1 MLKYL
6 ALLLPYKLLGWLPTP
21 AAYFIAD
28 RAATVAYYLRGGLRR
43 NVQQNIRQVMGPD
56 ASPEEVRA
64 AAKKAFRNV
73 TRAYAD
79 LILVPRL
86 NVRRFF
92 EKNLTTHGLEYL
104 TDTVASGKGVIL
116 VSAHY
121 GNPELVVQ
129 AAGAL
134 GIEAFAITEPLQP
147 QALSDLVHRLRCSK
161 GQVFRP
167 VSVSTMKEA
176 VRWLRE
182 GKLVSVLCDRDI
194 QHTGTMLPF
203 CGAEA
208 RLPIGTAQ
216 LAMRTG
222 AVVLPMFSRRT
233 RGNHFEVYTEP
244 PLTMTITDD
253 EANDVRVNTLK
264 IISCIE
270 KYLRLDPGQWLV
282 LEPIWRERDGQGT
295 QVDSPVESVKV

>member
-6 ALLLPYKLLGWLPTP
+6 ALLLSYKLLGWLPTP

-28 RAATVAYYLRGGLRR
+28 RAATVAYYLRGGLRG

-56 ASPEEVRA
+56 ADPGEVRA
-64 AAKKAFRNV
+64 AAKQALRNV
-73 TRAYAD
+73 TRYYAD
-79 LILVPRL
+79 LLLTPRL
-86 NVRRFF
+86 NVRQFYER
-92 EKNLTTHGLEYL
+92 NLTVYGLEYL
-104 TDTVASGKGVIL
+104 TDIVASGKGVI
-116 VSAHY
+116 VISAHY

-134 GIEAFAITEPLQP
+134 GIKTFVITEPLQP
-147 QALSDLVHRLRCSK
+147 QALSELVHRLRCSK

-182 GKLVSVLCDRDI
+182 GKAVSVLCDRDI
-194 QHTGTMLPF
+194 QHTGVMLPF

-208 RLPIGTAQ
+208 RLPVGTAQ

-222 AVVLPMFSRRT
+222 AAVLPMFCRRI
-233 RGNHFEVYTEP
+233 RGNHFEVYAEP
-244 PLTMTITDD
+244 PVAMTISGD

-264 IISCIE
+264 IMSCIE

-282 LEPIWRERDGQGT
+282 LESIWGERDGQGT
-295 QVDSPVESVKV
+295 QVDSPVESVGV

>member
-56 ASPEEVRA
+56 ADPGEVRA
-64 AAKKAFRNV
+64 AAKKALRNV
-73 TRAYAD
+73 TRCYAD
-79 LILVPRL
+79 LLLLPRL
-86 NVRRFF
+86 NVHRFF
-92 EKNLTTHGLEYL
+92 EKNLTIYGLEYL
-104 TDTVASGKGVIL
+104 TDTVASGKGVIA

-134 GIEAFAITEPLQP
+134 GIKAFAITELLQP
-147 QALSDLVHRLRCSK
+147 KRLSDLVHRLRCSK

-194 QHTGTMLPF
+194 QHTGIMLPF

-208 RLPIGTAQ
+208 RLPVGTAQ

-222 AVVLPMFSRRT
+222 ALVLPMFSRRT

-244 PLTMTITDD
+244 PLAMTISGD

-282 LEPIWRERDGQGT
+282 LEPIWRERDGQST

>member
-28 RAATVAYYLRGGLRR
+28 RAATVAYYLRGRLRR
-43 NVQQNIRQVMGPD
+43 NVQENIRQVMGSD
-56 ASPEEVRA
+56 ADPQEVRA
-64 AAKKAFRNV
+64 AAKKALRNV
-73 TRAYAD
+73 TRCYAD
-79 LILVPRL
+79 LLLLPRL
-86 NVRRFF
+86 NVHRFF
-92 EKNLTTHGLEYL
+92 EKNLTIYGLEYL
-104 TDTVASGKGVIL
+104 TDTVASGKGVIA

-134 GIEAFAITEPLQP
+134 GIKAFAITEPLQP
-147 QALSDLVHRLRCSK
+147 KRLSDLVHRLRCSK

-194 QHTGTMLPF
+194 QHTGIMLPF

-208 RLPIGTAQ
+208 RLPVGTAQ

-222 AVVLPMFSRRT
+222 AIVLPMFSRRT
-233 RGNHFEVYTEP
+233 RGNHFEVYVEP
-244 PLTMTITDD
+244 PLAMTISGD